1 MLRSS
6 VMLVLWA
13 LGSVALAAD
22 PTLAPGTRVRLRT
35 VGPSLERGGRGSGL
49 RGSGTRGGRR
59 HRHHPAQGRGPATR
73 TKKGR
78 WLVGEEVVCGV
89 ARAAQLLHATTALKL
104 RRRFVTR
111 RWSDCRGRGSY
122 GNEPEAG
129 SGTGGMHPAE
139 ATRGLARSRG
149 PRGGAGV
156 GASFCALFAAIAPSS
171 EGIGTRTVGRWRSLR
186 RQRASSSAR
195 IIGSSALGEKWRPVD
210 GARLRGTVGPS
221 PGGGVRAALTVGF

>member
-35 VGPSLERGGRGSGL
+35 VAPPWNEGGGVRDFGGRVLGEDDDTVTIQLKGEE
-49 RGSGTRGGRR
+49 
-59 HRHHPAQGRGPATR
+59 PATR

-78 WLVGEEVVCGV
+78 WLVAELVELDDRFLTLRLPRKGTTFKL
-89 ARAAQLLHATTALKL
+89 AREL
-104 RRRFVTR
+104 VTR
-111 RWSDCRGRGSY
+111 LEASKGGSRGRG
-122 GNEPEAG
+122 A
-129 SGTGGMHPAE
+129 
-139 ATRGLARSRG
+139 LV
-149 PRGGAGV
+149 GAGV

-171 EGIGTRTVGRWRSLR
+171 EGIGTPDRGEVAIIAAAEGLIFG
-186 RQRASSSAR
+186 A